1 MKFIDKIKK
10 LREEQ
15 SLTQRQVAA
24 ELGIDVAMYN
34 RLEKGE
40 RSMKRELV
48 KNLAHVYGISEDELL
63 TLWLAGKVYALLSE
77 EDFAEDVIS
86 MVAEDITFNN
96 NIRKTV
102 CQEIHSLNYSP
113 MRLNLTRN
121 FLKQTVRNG
130 LSRGLLILTKM
141 STL

>member
-40 RSMKRELV
+40 RCMKRELV
-48 KNLAHVYGISEDELL
+48 KNLAHVYDISEDELL

-77 EDFAEDVIS
+77 EDFAEHVIS
-86 MVAEDITFNN
+86 MVAEDITYNN
-96 NIRKTV
+96 NIRKKV
-102 CQEIHSLNYSP
+102 
-113 MRLNLTRN
+113 
-121 FLKQTVRNG
+121 
-130 LSRGLLILTKM
+130 
-141 STL
+141 

>member
-1 MKFIDKIKK
+1 MKFIEKIKK

-24 ELGIDVAMYN
+24 ELGIDAAMYN
-34 RLEKGE
+34 RFEKGE
-40 RSMKRELV
+40 RNMKRELV
-48 KNLAHVYGISEDELL
+48 RNLAHIYGISEDELL

-86 MVAEDITFNN
+86 VVAEDITFNN

-102 CQEIHSLNYSP
+102 
-113 MRLNLTRN
+113 
-121 FLKQTVRNG
+121 
-130 LSRGLLILTKM
+130 
-141 STL
+141 

>member
-1 MKFIDKIKK
+1 MKFIDKIKQ

-34 RLEKGE
+34 RFEKGE

-48 KNLAHVYGISEDELL
+48 KNLAHIYGISEDKLL
-63 TLWLAGKVYALLSE
+63 TLWLAEKVYAILSE
-77 EDFAEDVIS
+77 EDFAGEVIS
-86 MVAEDITFNN
+86 MVTEDITFNN

-102 CQEIHSLNYSP
+102 
-113 MRLNLTRN
+113 
-121 FLKQTVRNG
+121 
-130 LSRGLLILTKM
+130 
-141 STL
+141 

>member
-1 MKFIDKIKK
+1 MKFIDKIKQ

-34 RLEKGE
+34 RFEKGE
-40 RSMKRELV
+40 HYMKRELV
-48 KNLAHVYGISEDELL
+48 KNLTHIYGISEDELL

-86 MVAEDITFNN
+86 VVAEDITFNN

-102 CQEIHSLNYSP
+102 
-113 MRLNLTRN
+113 
-121 FLKQTVRNG
+121 
-130 LSRGLLILTKM
+130 
-141 STL
+141 

>member
-1 MKFIDKIKK
+1 MKFIDKIKQ

-34 RLEKGE
+34 RFEKGE
-40 RSMKRELV
+40 RNMKRELV
-48 KNLAHVYGISEDELL
+48 KNLAHIYGISEDELL

-77 EDFAEDVIS
+77 EDFAGEGIS

-102 CQEIHSLNYSP
+102 
-113 MRLNLTRN
+113 
-121 FLKQTVRNG
+121 
-130 LSRGLLILTKM
+130 
-141 STL
+141 

>member
-1 MKFIDKIKK
+1 MKFIDKIKQ

-34 RLEKGE
+34 RFEKGE
-40 RSMKRELV
+40 RNMKRELV
-48 KNLAHVYGISEDELL
+48 KNLAHIYGMSEDELL

-86 MVAEDITFNN
+86 MLAEDITFNN
-96 NIRKTV
+96 NLRKTV
-102 CQEIHSLNYSP
+102 
-113 MRLNLTRN
+113 
-121 FLKQTVRNG
+121 
-130 LSRGLLILTKM
+130 
-141 STL
+141 

>member
-1 MKFIDKIKK
+1 MKFIDKIKQ

-34 RLEKGE
+34 RFEKGE
-40 RSMKRELV
+40 RYMKRELV
-48 KNLAHVYGISEDELL
+48 KNLAHIYGISEEELL
-63 TLWLAGKVYALLSE
+63 PLWLAGKVYALLSE

-86 MVAEDITFNN
+86 VVAENITFNN

-102 CQEIHSLNYSP
+102 
-113 MRLNLTRN
+113 
-121 FLKQTVRNG
+121 
-130 LSRGLLILTKM
+130 
-141 STL
+141 

>member
-1 MKFIDKIKK
+1 MKFIDKIKQ

-34 RLEKGE
+34 RFEKGE
-40 RSMKRELV
+40 RYMKRELV
-48 KNLAHVYGISEDELL
+48 KHLAHIYGISEDELL
-63 TLWLAGKVYALLSE
+63 TLWLAGKVYALLSK

-86 MVAEDITFNN
+86 VVAEDITFNN

-102 CQEIHSLNYSP
+102 
-113 MRLNLTRN
+113 
-121 FLKQTVRNG
+121 
-130 LSRGLLILTKM
+130 
-141 STL
+141 

>member
-24 ELGIDVAMYN
+24 ELGIDVAIYN
-34 RLEKGE
+34 RFEKGE
-40 RSMKRELV
+40 RNMKRELV
-48 KNLAHVYGISEDELL
+48 KNLAHIYGISEDELL
-63 TLWLAGKVYALLSE
+63 TLWLAEKVYSLLCD

-86 MVAEDITFNN
+86 RVAEDITFNN

-102 CQEIHSLNYSP
+102 
-113 MRLNLTRN
+113 
-121 FLKQTVRNG
+121 
-130 LSRGLLILTKM
+130 
-141 STL
+141 

>member
-1 MKFIDKIKK
+1 MRFIDRIKK

-24 ELGIDVAMYN
+24 KLGIDVAMYN
-34 RLEKGE
+34 RFEKGE
-40 RSMKRELV
+40 RSMKREFV
-48 KNLAHVYGISEDELL
+48 KNLAHIYGIPEDELL

-77 EDFAEDVIS
+77 ENFAEDVIT

-102 CQEIHSLNYSP
+102 
-113 MRLNLTRN
+113 
-121 FLKQTVRNG
+121 
-130 LSRGLLILTKM
+130 
-141 STL
+141 

>member
-1 MKFIDKIKK
+1 MKFIDKIKQ

-34 RLEKGE
+34 RFEKGE

-48 KNLAHVYGISEDELL
+48 KNLARIYGISEDELL
-63 TLWLAGKVYALLSE
+63 TLWLARKVYDLLSE
-77 EDFAEDVIS
+77 EDLAGEVIS
-86 MVAEDITFNN
+86 MVTEDITFNN

-102 CQEIHSLNYSP
+102 
-113 MRLNLTRN
+113 
-121 FLKQTVRNG
+121 
-130 LSRGLLILTKM
+130 
-141 STL
+141 

>member
-1 MKFIDKIKK
+1 MKFIDKIKQ

-24 ELGIDVAMYN
+24 ELGIDVAIYN
-34 RLEKGE
+34 RFEKGE
-40 RSMKRELV
+40 RNMKRELV
-48 KNLAHVYGISEDELL
+48 KNLAHIYGISDEELL

-102 CQEIHSLNYSP
+102 
-113 MRLNLTRN
+113 
-121 FLKQTVRNG
+121 
-130 LSRGLLILTKM
+130 
-141 STL
+141 

>member
-1 MKFIDKIKK
+1 MKFIDKIKQ

-34 RLEKGE
+34 RFEKGE

-48 KNLAHVYGISEDELL
+48 KNLAHIYGISEDELL
-63 TLWLAGKVYALLSE
+63 TLWLARKVYALLSE
-77 EDFAEDVIS
+77 EDLAGEVIS
-86 MVAEDITFNN
+86 MVTEDITFNN

-102 CQEIHSLNYSP
+102 
-113 MRLNLTRN
+113 
-121 FLKQTVRNG
+121 
-130 LSRGLLILTKM
+130 
-141 STL
+141 

>member
-1 MKFIDKIKK
+1 MKFIDKIKQ

-34 RLEKGE
+34 RFEKGE

-48 KNLAHVYGISEDELL
+48 KNLAHIYGISEDELL
-63 TLWLAGKVYALLSE
+63 TLWLARKVYDLLSE
-77 EDFAEDVIS
+77 EDLAGEVIS
-86 MVAEDITFNN
+86 MVTEDITFNN

-102 CQEIHSLNYSP
+102 
-113 MRLNLTRN
+113 
-121 FLKQTVRNG
+121 
-130 LSRGLLILTKM
+130 
-141 STL
+141 

>member
-1 MKFIDKIKK
+1 MKFIEKIKQ

-34 RLEKGE
+34 RFEKGE
-40 RSMKRELV
+40 RNMKRELV
-48 KNLAHVYGISEDELL
+48 KNMAHIYGISEDELL

-86 MVAEDITFNN
+86 VVAEDITFNN

-102 CQEIHSLNYSP
+102 
-113 MRLNLTRN
+113 
-121 FLKQTVRNG
+121 
-130 LSRGLLILTKM
+130 
-141 STL
+141 

>member
-1 MKFIDKIKK
+1 MKFIDKIKQ

-34 RLEKGE
+34 RFEKGE
-40 RSMKRELV
+40 RNMKRELV
-48 KNLAHVYGISEDELL
+48 KSLAHIYGITEDELL

-77 EDFAEDVIS
+77 EDVAEDVIS

-96 NIRKTV
+96 NIRKT
-102 CQEIHSLNYSP
+102 I
-113 MRLNLTRN
+113 
-121 FLKQTVRNG
+121 
-130 LSRGLLILTKM
+130 
-141 STL
+141 

>member
-1 MKFIDKIKK
+1 MKFIDKIKQ

-34 RLEKGE
+34 RFEKGE

-48 KNLAHVYGISEDELL
+48 KNLAHIYGISADELL
-63 TLWLAGKVYALLSE
+63 TLWLARKVYALLSE
-77 EDFAEDVIS
+77 EDLAGEVIS
-86 MVAEDITFNN
+86 MVTEDITFNN

-102 CQEIHSLNYSP
+102 
-113 MRLNLTRN
+113 
-121 FLKQTVRNG
+121 
-130 LSRGLLILTKM
+130 
-141 STL
+141 

>member
-1 MKFIDKIKK
+1 MKFIDKIKQ

-34 RLEKGE
+34 RFEKGE
-40 RSMKRELV
+40 RYMKRELV
-48 KNLAHVYGISEDELL
+48 KNLAHLYGISEDELL

-86 MVAEDITFNN
+86 VVAEDITFNN

-102 CQEIHSLNYSP
+102 
-113 MRLNLTRN
+113 
-121 FLKQTVRNG
+121 
-130 LSRGLLILTKM
+130 
-141 STL
+141 

>member
-1 MKFIDKIKK
+1 MKFIDKIKQ

-34 RLEKGE
+34 RFEKGE

-48 KNLAHVYGISEDELL
+48 KNLAHIYGISEDELL
-63 TLWLAGKVYALLSE
+63 TLWLARKVYDLLSE
-77 EDFAEDVIS
+77 EDLAEEVIS
-86 MVAEDITFNN
+86 MVTEDITFNN

-102 CQEIHSLNYSP
+102 
-113 MRLNLTRN
+113 
-121 FLKQTVRNG
+121 
-130 LSRGLLILTKM
+130 
-141 STL
+141 